1 MAQTQGPSAAKR
13 AAGAALML
21 LGVALI
27 GYGTHYLARNGTC
40 SGTGYSQ
47 VGPVPTCSGPEALY
61 ITATFFAGPA
71 LALAGWMMAQLW
83 GWLWPAVCICAGVG
97 LATIELDSSASS
109 GARSFGL
116 VAGVPFFALAVV
128 SVIRTWRK
136 RKREQAALA
145 NSPLAQAYQVGQAAR
160 PAQAGLPVASARAP
174 IRSAGDYLP
183 VTDQIP
189 VMSGPTS
196 DPLETIAKLAQLRDS
211 GALTEAEYEREKAKL
226 LRQI

>member
-1 MAQTQGPSAAKR
+1 MAQPQGPSAAKR

-21 LGVALI
+21 LGVALV

-47 VGPVPTCSGPEALY
+47 IGPVPTCSGPEALY

-83 GWLWPAVCICAGVG
+83 GFLWPAVYICLGAG
-97 LATIELDSSASS
+97 LATIELDSTASS
-109 GARSFGL
+109 GAKSLGL
-116 VAGVPFFALAVV
+116 LVGVLFFALAVV

-136 RKREQAALA
+136 RQKERTALA
-145 NSPLAQAYQVGQAAR
+145 NGPLAAACQAGQAGLRVASPLA
-160 PAQAGLPVASARAP
+160 P
-174 IRSAGDYLP
+174 IQRAGDYQP
-183 VTDQIP
+183 VADQIP
-189 VMSGPTS
+189 ATTWPGS
-196 DPLETIAKLAQLRDS
+196 DPLERIAKLAQLRDS
-211 GALTEAEYEREKAKL
+211 GALTEAEFEREKAKL